1 MVNALL
7 RSGRPV
13 GGRTMRVAPSRI
25 ATIAR
30 LSFRVQAQN
39 QPEVLSV
46 VNTISDRMRETP
58 GCCGSRLLS
67 DVDDPN
73 AFTQVSEW
81 LDAASA
87 EQFLASRDFQ
97 ILRGIR
103 ILLRSEPVVIVDQV
117 HSRAIRVLDTEARA
131 HQTM

>member
-1 MVNALL
+1 
-7 RSGRPV
+7 
-13 GGRTMRVAPSRI
+13 MRVAPSHI
-25 ATIAR
+25 ATIAC

-39 QPEVLSV
+39 QAEVLSV
-46 VNTISDRMRETP
+46 VNTIADRMRGTP
-58 GCCGSRLLS
+58 GCGRSRLLS

-73 AFTQVSEW
+73 AFTLVSEW

-87 EQFLASRDFQ
+87 ERFLSSRDFQ

-117 HSRAIRVLDTEARA
+117 HSRAVRVLTAGERA
-131 HQTM
+131 HQTI